1 MYLPVPPLAVIMN
14 QQMVEEEVVNANGEK
29 SMVVKLERDLCG
41 IAASVSQECL
51 KLYLFDITSSLTS
64 ATDRKFVFSIIDI

>member
-1 MYLPVPPLAVIMN
+1 ML
-14 QQMVEEEVVNANGEK
+14 EEEVVNTNGEK

-41 IAASVSQECL
+41 ITASVSEECL

-64 ATDRKFVFSIIDI
+64 VTDRKFM